1 MSNPLLSLSGVVMYD
16 IKYMVLSELENFKAT
31 CITMKNLSALG
42 ALIDIYKDIYNVEYW
57 KSKEEHYKDEDDIS
71 NSIGRL
77 MRLSEQLKTT
87 DSASI
92 QADYNKLV
100 IELLNKASDI
110 RGALK
115 SAKMSSQDT
124 EKYNMIFK

>member
-1 MSNPLLSLSGVVMYD
+1 MHD
-16 IKYMVLSELENFKAT
+16 IKSMVLKELENFEVIG
-31 CITMKNLSALG
+31 ITMKNLSTLG
-42 ALIDIYKDIYNVEYW
+42 ALIDIYKDICNIEYW
-57 KSKEEHYKDEDDIS
+57 KSKVEHYKDEDDTT
-71 NSIGRL
+71 NNIGQL

-87 DSASI
+87 DSASV

-110 RGALK
+110 RNALK

>member
-1 MSNPLLSLSGVVMYD
+1 MHD
-16 IKYMVLSELENFKAT
+16 IKSMILSELENFKVT
-31 CITMKNLSALG
+31 GITMKNLSALV
-42 ALIDIYKDIYNVEYW
+42 ALINICKDICNIEYW
-57 KSKEEHYKDEDDIS
+57 KSKEEHYKAEDSISGDI
-71 NSIGRL
+71 GKL

-87 DSASI
+87 DSAVVQSE
-92 QADYNKLV
+92 YNKLV
-100 IELLNKASDI
+100 IELLNEASDI

>member
-1 MSNPLLSLSGVVMYD
+1 MND
-16 IKYMVLSELENFKAT
+16 IKSMGRSKLENFKAT
-31 CITMKNLSALG
+31 GITMKNLSSLG
-42 ALIDIYKDIYNVEYW
+42 ALIDIYKDICNIDYW
-57 KSKEEHYKDEDDIS
+57 KSKEKHYKAEDDTS
-71 NSIGRL
+71 DSIDKL

-87 DSASI
+87 DSVAV
-92 QADYNKLV
+92 QTDYNKLF

-110 RGALK
+110 RGDLK

>member
-1 MSNPLLSLSGVVMYD
+1 MHD
-16 IKYMVLSELENFKAT
+16 IKSMVLKELENFKVT
-31 CITMKNLSALG
+31 GITMKNLPALG
-42 ALIDIYKDIYNVEYW
+42 ALIDIYKDICNVEYW
-57 KSKEEHYKDEDDIS
+57 KSKEEHYKAEDNTSNDI
-71 NSIGRL
+71 GQL

-87 DSASI
+87 DSVAV

-110 RGALK
+110 RSALK

>member
-1 MSNPLLSLSGVVMYD
+1 
-16 IKYMVLSELENFKAT
+16 MVISELENFKAT
-31 CITMKNLSALG
+31 YITMKNLSTIG
-42 ALIDIYKDIYNVEYW
+42 ALIDIYKDICNVEYW
-57 KSKEEHYKDEDDIS
+57 KSKEEHYKAKDDTYEC
-71 NSIGRL
+71 IGKL

-87 DSASI
+87 DSVDV

-110 RGALK
+110 RSALK
-115 SAKMSSQDT
+115 SVKMSSQDT

>member
-1 MSNPLLSLSGVVMYD
+1 MHD
-16 IKYMVLSELENFKAT
+16 IKAMVLKELENFKVT
-31 CITMKNLSALG
+31 GITMKNLSALG
-42 ALIDIYKDIYNVEYW
+42 ALIDIYKDICNVEYW
-57 KSKEEHYKDEDDIS
+57 KSKEEHYKGEDDTS
-71 NSIGRL
+71 NNIGQL
-77 MRLSEQLKTT
+77 MRLSEQLKTI
-87 DSASI
+87 DSASV

-110 RGALK
+110 RSALK

>member
-1 MSNPLLSLSGVVMYD
+1 MHD
-16 IKYMVLSELENFKAT
+16 IKSMVLKELENFKVT
-31 CITMKNLSALG
+31 GITMKNLSAFG
-42 ALIDIYKDIYNVEYW
+42 ALIDIYKDICNVEYW
-57 KSKEEHYKDEDDIS
+57 KSKEEHYKAEDDTSDDICK
-71 NSIGRL
+71 I

-87 DSASI
+87 DSVAI

>member
-1 MSNPLLSLSGVVMYD
+1 MSNPLLSISGVAMND
-16 IKYMVLSELENFKAT
+16 IKPMVLSELENFKAT
-31 CITMKNLSALG
+31 GITMKNLSALG
-42 ALIDIYKDIYNVEYW
+42 ALIDIYKDICNIEYW
-57 KSKEEHYKDEDDIS
+57 KSKKEHYKDEDDTS
-71 NSIGRL
+71 DCIGKL
-77 MRLSEQLKTT
+77 MRIIEQLKTT
-87 DSASI
+87 DSVAV

>member
-1 MSNPLLSLSGVVMYD
+1 MHD
-16 IKYMVLSELENFKAT
+16 IKVMVLKELENFKVT
-31 CITMKNLSALG
+31 GITMKNLSALG
-42 ALIDIYKDIYNVEYW
+42 ALIDIYKDICNVEYW
-57 KSKEEHYKDEDDIS
+57 KSKEEHYKDEDGAS
-71 NSIGRL
+71 NSIDQL

-87 DSASI
+87 DSASV

-110 RGALK
+110 RSALK

>member
-1 MSNPLLSLSGVVMYD
+1 
-16 IKYMVLSELENFKAT
+16 
-31 CITMKNLSALG
+31 MK
-42 ALIDIYKDIYNVEYW
+42 
-57 KSKEEHYKDEDDIS
+57 
-71 NSIGRL
+71 
-77 MRLSEQLKTT
+77 LSEQLKTT
-87 DSASI
+87 DSVSV

-110 RGALK
+110 RSALK

>member
-1 MSNPLLSLSGVVMYD
+1 MHD
-16 IKYMVLSELENFKAT
+16 IKSMVLKELENFKAT
-31 CITMKNLSALG
+31 GITMKNLSALG
-42 ALIDIYKDIYNVEYW
+42 ALIDIYKDICNVEYW
-57 KSKEEHYKDEDDIS
+57 KSKEEHYKAEDDTYDG
-71 NSIGRL
+71 IGQL

-87 DSASI
+87 DSVAI

-110 RGALK
+110 RSALK

>member
-1 MSNPLLSLSGVVMYD
+1 MCD
-16 IKYMVLSELENFKAT
+16 IKSMVLKELENFKVT
-31 CITMKNLSALG
+31 GITVKNLSALG
-42 ALIDIYKDIYNVEYW
+42 ALIDIYKDICNIEYW
-57 KSKEEHYKDEDDIS
+57 KSKEEHCKDEDNTSNDI
-71 NSIGRL
+71 GQL

-87 DSASI
+87 DSVAV

-110 RGALK
+110 RSALK

>member
-1 MSNPLLSLSGVVMYD
+1 MHD
-16 IKYMVLSELENFKAT
+16 IKSMVLSELENFKVT
-31 CITMKNLSALG
+31 GITMKNLSSLG
-42 ALIDIYKDIYNVEYW
+42 ALIDIYKDICNIEYW
-57 KSKEEHYKDEDDIS
+57 KSKEEHYRAEDDTS
-71 NSIGRL
+71 GDIGKL

-87 DSASI
+87 DSVAV

-100 IELLNKASDI
+100 IDLLNKASDI

-115 SAKMSSQDT
+115 SAKMSSPDM

>member
-1 MSNPLLSLSGVVMYD
+1 MNDV
-16 IKYMVLSELENFKAT
+16 KFMVISELENFKAT
-31 CITMKNLSALG
+31 GITMKNLSALG
-42 ALIDIYKDIYNVEYW
+42 DLIDIYKDICNVEYW
-57 KSKEEHYKDEDDIS
+57 KFKEEHYKAEDDTSDGICK
-71 NSIGRL
+71 L
-77 MRLSEQLKTT
+77 MRLSEKLKTT
-87 DSASI
+87 DSVTV

>member
-1 MSNPLLSLSGVVMYD
+1 
-16 IKYMVLSELENFKAT
+16 MVLNELENFKAT

-42 ALIDIYKDIYNVEYW
+42 ALIDIYKDICNIEYW
-57 KSKEEHYKDEDDIS
+57 KSKEEYYKDEDNTS

-87 DSASI
+87 DSVSV
-92 QADYNKLV
+92 QADYNKL
-100 IELLNKASDI
+100 IIGLLNKASDI
-110 RGALK
+110 HGALM

-124 EKYNMIFK
+124 

>member
-1 MSNPLLSLSGVVMYD
+1 MSNPLLSLSGVVMHD
-16 IKYMVLSELENFKAT
+16 IKSMVLSELENFKDT
-31 CITMKNLSALG
+31 GITMKNLSALG
-42 ALIDIYKDIYNVEYW
+42 DLIDIYKDICNIEYW
-57 KSKEEHYKDEDDIS
+57 KSKDEHYKDEDDTS
-71 NSIGRL
+71 DCIGKL

-87 DSASI
+87 DSVSV
-92 QADYNKLV
+92 QVDYNKLV
-100 IELLNKASDI
+100 IDLLNKASDI

>member
-1 MSNPLLSLSGVVMYD
+1 
-16 IKYMVLSELENFKAT
+16 
-31 CITMKNLSALG
+31 MKNLSALC
-42 ALIDIYKDIYNVEYW
+42 ALIDIYKDIFNVEYW
-57 KSKEEHYKDEDDIS
+57 KSKEEHYKSEDNNSNDI
-71 NSIGRL
+71 GQL
-77 MRLSEQLKTT
+77 MRLSKQLKTT
-87 DSASI
+87 DSVYV

-100 IELLNKASDI
+100 IELSNKSSDI